1 MILFLLDHNE
11 ERIDDIE
18 AWEVTRDRELG
29 GFDILTFK
37 TRYRDLEKRHRIV
50 LRMPDLKWQE
60 YIVDGIIESRDYVE
74 VTCQHA
80 IYELYGDFIED
91 RRPEGTC
98 DQALDVILEHTR
110 WTRSNPCTVGTI
122 LTNSF
127 YRTSAR
133 AALADLLDRYDVE
146 MEYSVE
152 VDGAE
157 ITARYIWLEER
168 IGNDLGR
175 RFEAGRD
182 ADTVLRTVETDH
194 IVTALYPFGSGETK
208 FDEEGNPTGGYGR
221 RVNIAPVNGGKMY
234 VENTAARLKYG
245 RLNSDKTRAHIFGK
259 VEYDDTEDPAEIKER
274 GEMALIEMSQP
285 RVTYS
290 GRVIDLSQVGGF
302 DHEGVEV
309 GDVVT
314 LIDDEQSIE
323 VQGRVLRYKNV
334 LDMSSLSEIVLGNY
348 RDPLKRQK
356 ATEADMLAWMRD
368 LLATDVTRG
377 GIENA
382 HLRYVREVL
391 DHWSEHMNEGLT
403 TGSITPFPGGFLF
416 ESETGAT
423 MIGPMGTMIAN
434 SKLPNGE
441 WDWRTFQTGDGLGA
455 EIVVGENIKAGE
467 VESDHISSTGISA
480 EKIKLEDSTTAQSAI
495 TQLQADQ
502 LTMIDQINA
511 VGDVFTDIP
520 QPPYKAGDVW
530 HMPELTV
537 DYWLNSG
544 LTVDQVMAL
553 GITVDDRMGGNSY
566 VCINSR
572 ETGSFTRSD
581 WMITGSTDKMSV
593 VYDARFSAQEVALT
607 EEVDKIETELTQ
619 IRAGYV
625 RIVDIDG
632 TYPETIIDGGVINTG
647 SVTVGKLADGAVT
660 EDKLANGA
668 VGTVK
673 IADGAII
680 GDKLAVNSITAA
692 KLSTIAGFTFSDS
705 TMSSGSGTSR
715 VYISGNPSFSPY
727 AIIIGGDSASTAPFR
742 VSRAG
747 ALVARNATITGTVTS
762 ANFTSSFGQIGPL
775 KISSQGLTYTS
786 SGRFQINAS
795 GYLVASGVELSGKL
809 SGCYK
814 TGSGGIWIDQ
824 KNHLTRIKDN
834 SGNWRVFGL
843 RTFWAASDSGGGT
856 TYPVTALAIVSGS
869 PGGEPP
875 DPGNPGGPGTSVYP
889 L

>member
-1 MILFLLDHNE
+1 MILLLLDHNE
-11 ERIDDIE
+11 ERIADIE

-37 TRYRDLEKRHRIV
+37 ARYRELEKRHRIV

-60 YIVDGIIESRDYVE
+60 YIIDGIIESRDYVE

-98 DQALDVILEHTR
+98 DQALDSILEYTR
-110 WTRSNPCTVGTI
+110 WTRRVPCTVGTI

-133 AALADLLDRYDVE
+133 AALSDLLDRYDVE

-152 VDGAE
+152 VDGSE

-182 ADTVLRTVETDH
+182 ADTILRTIEKDH
-194 IVTALYPFGSGETK
+194 IITALYPFGSGETK
-208 FDEEGNPTGGYGR
+208 LDEEGNPTGGYGR
-221 RVNIAPVNGGKMY
+221 RVDIASVNGGKMY

-245 RLNSDKTRAHIFGK
+245 RLNPDKTRAHIFDK
-259 VEYDDTEDPAEIKER
+259 IEYDDTEDPAEIKER

-314 LIDDEQSIE
+314 LIDDEQGIE

-377 GIENA
+377 GLENA

-480 EKIKLEDSTTAQSAI
+480 EKIKLEDSTTAESRIMELLAGS
-495 TQLQADQ
+495 
-502 LTMIDQINA
+502 LTMRESMESGGTNMIQ
-511 VGDVFTDIP
+511 
-520 QPPYKAGDVW
+520 
-530 HMPELTV
+530 
-537 DYWLNSG
+537 NS
-544 LTVDQVMAL
+544 T
-553 GITVDDRMGGNSY
+553 
-566 VCINSR
+566 
-572 ETGSFTRSD
+572 F
-581 WMITGSTDKMSV
+581 
-593 VYDARFSAQEVALT
+593 
-607 EEVDKIETELTQ
+607 
-619 IRAGYV
+619 
-625 RIVDIDG
+625 
-632 TYPETIIDGGVINTG
+632 GGVHAPDT
-647 SVTVGKLADGAVT
+647 
-660 EDKLANGA
+660 
-668 VGTVK
+668 
-673 IADGAII
+673 
-680 GDKLAVNSITAA
+680 NSWHN
-692 KLSTIAGFTFSDS
+692 GFTMGAYLDRFGWM
-705 TMSSGSGTSR
+705 TM
-715 VYISGNPSFSPY
+715 
-727 AIIIGGDSASTAPFR
+727 
-742 VSRAG
+742 
-747 ALVARNATITGTVTS
+747 
-762 ANFTSSFGQIGPL
+762 GQI
-775 KISSQGLTYTS
+775 
-786 SGRFQINAS
+786 
-795 GYLVASGVELSGKL
+795 
-809 SGCYK
+809 
-814 TGSGGIWIDQ
+814 
-824 KNHLTRIKDN
+824 
-834 SGNWRVFGL
+834 
-843 RTFWAASDSGGGT
+843 
-856 TYPVTALAIVSGS
+856 LAIF
-869 PGGEPP
+869 
-875 DPGNPGGPGTSVYP
+875 GNRPFGDF
-889 L
+889 LNFNWW